1 MLVLSRRPQ
10 QSIMIGDEVVV
21 TVLEVKG
28 DQVRLGITAPRTV
41 PVYREEVL
49 VSMAARASAGN
60 GDAPDA
66 NHPISAPAIMS
77 PSIPAPA
84 GPVPSATPPTLPQP
98 RRSSPVLN
106 GDHSRV

>member
-66 NHPISAPAIMS
+66 HHPISAPAMS